1 MTEKN
6 VKDIVI
12 TKENCRRVGGKVFVK
27 VDGVE
32 VILSEDLVKKMRI
45 MVENEEYG
53 LVETKEKDLEMKALK
68 DE

>member
-53 LVETKEKDLEMKALK
+53 LVETKEKDLEIKALK

>member
-53 LVETKEKDLEMKALK
+53 IVETKEKDLEIKVLK